1 MRGHF
6 DDQSTKANRLRF
18 HAYEQLYSSC
28 LYFALCGKHVYSPGT
43 MLDYLI
49 QHNLTTFNIRTNS
62 RLEKMLK
69 SSLAA
74 LLRSPNLNMRVV
86 KLGEELFT

>member
-1 MRGHF
+1 MLMNNSILHVYVSQPG
-6 DDQSTKANRLRF
+6 
-18 HAYEQLYSSC
+18 
-28 LYFALCGKHVYSPGT
+28 GKHVYCPGT
-43 MLDYLI
+43 TLDYLI

-74 LLRSPNLNMRVV
+74 FLRSPNLNMRVV
-86 KLGEELFT
+86 KLREELCT